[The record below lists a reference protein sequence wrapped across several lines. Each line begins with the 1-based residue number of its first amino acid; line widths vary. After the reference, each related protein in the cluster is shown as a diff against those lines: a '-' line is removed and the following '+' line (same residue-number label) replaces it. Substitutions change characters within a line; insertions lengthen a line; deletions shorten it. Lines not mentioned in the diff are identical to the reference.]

1 VARYDVIAVDIDG
14 TLVDSR
20 NEVPRA
26 HEEALRRADR
36 QGVRIVLAS
45 GRMIPA
51 VTCVAADL
59 GLTPAPC
66 VGYNGGR
73 VVDAADGRVLFH
85 APVPADLSSE
95 IVRRFHDL
103 KLHINYY
110 LDDVLYVDTHNPWG
124 DLYATRTGSPQV
136 EVGDLRQ
143 FDGECPT
150 KLLVIGAPDVMGRL
164 EPEYRA
170 EYGDRL
176 YVTLTVPEYL
186 EFMHPSVSKATGVAK
201 AAEALGV
208 PRERVAAVGDAWNDQ
223 SMIQWAGLGC
233 AMGGAPAP
241 VRAAADVVAPSCDDD
256 GLAWFV
262 NECVLG

>member
-1 VARYDVIAVDIDG
+1 MIAVDIDG
-14 TLVDSR
+14 TLLDSR
-20 NEVPRA
+20 NNVPPA
-26 HEEALRRADR
+26 HQEALRAADR
-36 QGVRIVLAS
+36 AGVRVVLAS

-51 VTCVAADL
+51 VTCVGAEL

-95 IVRRFHDL
+95 IVRRFYDHG
-103 KLHINYY
+103 LHINYY
-110 LDDVLYVDTHNPWG
+110 LDDVLYIDTRNDWG
-124 DLYATRTGSPQV
+124 DLYATRTGSARV
-136 EVGDLRQ
+136 EVGDLRR
-143 FDGECPT
+143 FDGSSPT
-150 KLLVIGAPDVMGRL
+150 KLLMIGPPDTMSRL
-164 EPEYRA
+164 ESVYRS
-170 EYGDRL
+170 EYGNRL

-186 EFMHPSVSKATGVAK
+186 EFMNQAVSKGTGIAK

-208 PRERVAAVGDAWNDQ
+208 PRDRVAAVGDAWNDQ
-223 SMIQWAGLGC
+223 SMLEWAGLGC
-233 AMGGAPAP
+233 AMGNAPEP

-262 NECVLG
+262 HRHVLG